1 MRNITLAAGILLLSL
16 PFQAQSQCST
26 TNATSCVCET
36 VGSTNC
42 DLLPDIIVA
51 RPPLLVQGTSGII
64 EYSQTGNGAENGR
77 LRISV
82 STPNIGRGPLE
93 VRTTTTYV
101 CGTDTIVGTA
111 PATCLNTG
119 LPPKQ
124 LVIQRVYHKNGNTM
138 TYTDRP
144 AGSMTYHPSHGHMHV
159 DDWGVYSLRS
169 MDSTQSNP
177 LNWPIIGTGAKLAFC
192 LMDYGSCSTYG
203 GHCVDSAG
211 NTLLNGNF
219 PNYGLGGGQYNCSS
233 VVQGIS
239 SGYTDIYYQHL
250 DGMYINIPP
259 GVCNGQYYIVVNLD
273 PYNYFLEEDETNN
286 VLVVPYTLT
295 QQVTGTVATITSNRS
310 GAICSSDNITLTAN
324 GGAGYSYLWSNGATT
339 QSITTQVAGNYAV
352 TVTSACG
359 VAFSAPYTVTVST
372 LPPVT
377 TGASV
382 CGTGSD
388 TLEAT
393 SAGSTIKWYAA
404 ASGGSSL
411 FTGNAFVPPPVG
423 NTTSWYAEA
432 TSGAPGFN
440 GYAQPTA
447 NTIGAGGYTTG
458 AQYLIFDAY
467 QSFTLHSVKVYAQS
481 AGNRTVE
488 LRSSTG
494 SLLNTITTSVPAGQ
508 SRIVLNW
515 AIPAGSDYRLT
526 RAGSTDLYRN
536 SAGVTYP
543 YTLPGILS
551 IKNSSAG
558 NSYYYFFYDW
568 EVSTASQTC
577 TSSRVPATLTVN
589 PVPVITTSGNTS
601 VCAGS
606 SATLSA
612 GGATTYAWSPSA
624 GLNGTSGATTIA
636 TPSSTTTYTVTGTNG
651 SGCTSSD
658 NITVTVNPLPVVSL
672 APFTALCDTGT
683 ATLLTG
689 GSPAGGTWSGP
700 FVSGGSFNQTAAG
713 AGQHTVVYSYTD
725 GNNCSA
731 SAQAVITVNDCN
743 CAVLPTPVKNVVGL
757 SKPCPGSTGTYTMAA
772 IAGATSYTW
781 TVPQDVTILSGQG
794 TSGISVSFG
803 PNFVSGSVC
812 VTANNACGPS
822 GQKCRTVSR
831 NISPTPSAFTGNL
844 YGNCGSP
851 VALNVNTISTATS
864 YTWTPPAGSTNLT
877 GQGTNAVTFNLPSGF
892 VSGQVCVTSFNGCMN
907 SLPRCNT
914 VYSAPKKPTAITGP
928 NTVCVGQQ
936 NVSYSVAPAYGATTY
951 WWVVPSGSTIV
962 SGAGT
967 NSIVVNFGANG
978 GNVTCSARN
987 SCGNQGTRALAV
999 SMNCRT
1005 GNDLPELNAR
1015 IQPNPAS
1022 GYAELI
1028 IEQGGTS
1035 VEVVISNLLG
1045 KDLMTVNYDLEE
1057 GAAIPLDLSGYA
1069 KGFYLVSVRTGG
1081 QLKTIR
1087 LVVD

>member
-1 MRNITLAAGILLLSL
+1 MRNVIFAAGILLLSV
-16 PFQAQSQCST
+16 PFQVHSQCNT

-42 DLLPDIIVA
+42 DLLPDMIVA
-51 RPPLLVQGTSGII
+51 RPPLLVQGTNGII

-101 CGTDTIVGTA
+101 CGTDTIVGT
-111 PATCLNTG
+111 PPGTCLNTG

-124 LVIQRVYHKNGNTM
+124 LIIQRVYHKNGNTM

-310 GAICSSDNITLTAN
+310 GTICSSDNVTLTAN
-324 GGAGYSYLWSNGATT
+324 GGTGYSYQWSNGATT
-339 QSITTQVAGNYAV
+339 QSITTQVAGNYTV

-359 VAFSAPYTVTVST
+359 VAVSSPYSVAVST

-382 CGTGSD
+382 CGNGSG
-388 TLEAT
+388 TLNAT
-393 SAGSTIKWYAA
+393 SAGSTIKWYTN
-404 ASGGSSL
+404 ASGGTSL
-411 FTGNAFVPPPVG
+411 FTGNSFPTPSVG
-423 NTTSWYAEA
+423 TTTSWYAEA
-432 TSGAPGFN
+432 TSGAPGFS

-447 NTIGAGGYTTG
+447 NNIGAGGYTTG
-458 AQYLIFDAY
+458 AQYLIFDSY

-494 SLLNTITTSVPAGQ
+494 ALLNTITASVPAGQ
-508 SRIVLNW
+508 SRITLNW
-515 AIPAGSDYRLT
+515 TIPAGNDYRLT

-536 SAGVTYP
+536 SAGVVYP

-568 EVSTASQTC
+568 EVSTPSQLC
-577 TSSRVPATLTVN
+577 TSSRTPATLTVN
-589 PVPVITTSGNTS
+589 PVPSLSTSGNTS
-601 VCAGS
+601 VCAGG

-612 GGATTYAWSPSA
+612 NGASSYVWSPSA
-624 GLNGTSGATTIA
+624 GLNGTSGANVIA
-636 TPSSTTTYTVTGTNG
+636 TPSSTTTYSVTGTNG
-651 SGCTSSD
+651 SGCTSSS
-658 NITVTVNPLPVVSL
+658 NLTVTVNPLPVVSL
-672 APFTALCDTGT
+672 SPFTALCDTGV
-683 ATLLTG
+683 ATLLSG

-700 FVSGGSFNQTAAG
+700 FVSGSSFNQTAAG
-713 AGQHTVVYSYTD
+713 PGQHTVIYSYTN

-781 TVPQDVTILSGQG
+781 TVPQDVSILSGQG
-794 TSGISVSFG
+794 SAGINVSFG
-803 PNFVSGSVC
+803 PNFVSGNIC
-812 VTANNACGPS
+812 VTANNACGAS
-822 GQKCRTVSR
+822 GQKCRTVTR
-831 NISPTPSAFTGNL
+831 NISPTPSAFSGNL

-851 VALNVNTISTATS
+851 AALSVNTIATATN
-864 YTWTPPAGSTNLT
+864 YTWTPPPGATNLT
-877 GQGTNAVTFNLPSGF
+877 GQGTTAVTFNLPAGF
-892 VSGQVCVTSFNGCMN
+892 VSGQVCVTSYNGCMN

-914 VYSAPKKPTAITGP
+914 VYSAPKKPTVVTGP
-928 NTVCVGQQ
+928 NTVCAGQQ
-936 NVSYSVAPAYGATTY
+936 NVAYSVAPAYGATTY
-951 WWVVPSGSTIV
+951 WWAVPAGATIV

-967 NSIVVNFGANG
+967 NSIVVNFGASG

-999 SMNCRT
+999 SMNCRM
-1005 GNDLPELNAR
+1005 GNEHPELSAR
-1015 IQPNPAS
+1015 IQPNPTA

-1028 IEQGGTS
+1028 IEQGGDAA
-1035 VEVVISNLLG
+1035 EVTISNLLG
-1045 KDLMTVNYDLEE
+1045 KDLMTLTYDIAE
-1057 GAAIPLDLSGYA
+1057 GATIPLDLTGYA
-1069 KGFYLVSVRTGG
+1069 KGFYLVSVRTAG